1 MCITLLSTAHPD
13 YPFILINN
21 RDEFLS
27 RPTAPVAWWDGPNSH
42 VLGGR
47 DLQREERGTWLGIT
61 RQGRL
66 ANLTNFREEG
76 VEVSKDKSRGGLTSA
91 YLTPPPGQEWSEE
104 GFAKHLIDEV
114 GLHDVGGFTLLYGT
128 LRAPSSQHGA
138 MPGLSVLSNRTS
150 STSSMPH
157 IATRAGEIHGL
168 SNSHFGDLT
177 WPKVIHGEQLL
188 KQSIR
193 ANVDRRDDQDHFIE
207 ALFDILSIDTLP
219 RPKEGEDFHTYT
231 RRLRNSILIPPVGG
245 KPIDSSTAEK
255 IPAAA
260 RDSTQAPRSSKGSI
274 DANAY
279 GTQQQSVILVNK
291 EGHVT
296 FVERTLYT
304 LDGQPRR
311 GNEGDRRIEFNIE
324 GWDG

>member
-27 RPTAPVAWWDGPNSH
+27 RPTAPAAWWDGPNSH

-104 GFAKHLIDEV
+104 GFAKHLIDKV

-128 LRAPSSQHGA
+128 LRAPSSPHGE

-150 STSSMPH
+150 STASMPH
-157 IATRAGEIHGL
+157 IATGAGEIHGL

-177 WPKVIHGEQLL
+177 WPKIIHGEQLL

-231 RRLRNSILIPPVGG
+231 RQLRNSILIPPVGG
-245 KPIDSSTAEK
+245 QKIDSSTAENLS
-255 IPAAA
+255 AAA
-260 RDSTQAPRSSKGSI
+260 PDSTPAPRSSHASI

-291 EGHVT
+291 QGHVT

-304 LDGQPRR
+304 LDGHPKR
-311 GNEGDRRIEFNIE
+311 GNEGDRRIEFDIE